1 MDLSAPS
8 GVVWR
13 LNAERLVLLG
23 WSRAILL
30 QFAHPLIAAGVHDH
44 SGFRV
49 SPVAA
54 IRRLRHTVRA
64 MLALTFGDI
73 ERREAALEK
82 IRAIHRRVHG
92 ELAEGVGPFP
102 AGTRYS
108 AEDPALVLWVHLTLL
123 ESVVLVYELLVRPL
137 TEEDRDEYCA
147 SAAAIAIALGARDAE
162 VPRTWRQLRASLDAA
177 YQSGRII
184 VGPVARTL
192 SAALL
197 RPRGFGAVGP
207 VAWMNEILTFGL
219 LPDSVRRQYGCA
231 WSPAQARMLRVAVRG
246 VRVARRLAPDWM
258 ALWRESRDASAR
270 AARAEAT
277 SLGPSI
283 RSRSGIL

>member
-1 MDLSAPS
+1 MDISAPS

-30 QFAHPLIAAGVHDH
+30 QFAHPLIAAGVHEH

-54 IRRLRHTVRA
+54 ITRLRHTVRA
-64 MLALTFGDI
+64 MLALTFGDAD
-73 ERREAALEK
+73 RREAALEK
-82 IRAIHRRVHG
+82 IRGIHRRVNG
-92 ELAEGVGPFP
+92 QLTEGVGPFA

-108 AEDPALVLWVHLTLL
+108 AEDPELVLWVHLTLV

-137 TEEDRDEYCA
+137 SEDDRDEYCA
-147 SAAAIAIALGARDAE
+147 SAAAIAVALGARDAD
-162 VPRTWRQLRASLDAA
+162 VPRTWRRLRSSLDAA
-177 YQSGRII
+177 YHSGRII
-184 VGPVARTL
+184 VGPVAKTL

-219 LPDSVRRQYGCA
+219 LPDHVRQQYGCA
-231 WSPAQARMLRVAVRG
+231 WSPAKARTLRVAVRCVRG
-246 VRVARRLAPDWM
+246 VRRVAPDWI
-258 ALWRESRDASAR
+258 ALWRDSRDAPAR
-270 AARAEAT
+270 VTPGDAT
-277 SLGPSI
+277 PLGPSI